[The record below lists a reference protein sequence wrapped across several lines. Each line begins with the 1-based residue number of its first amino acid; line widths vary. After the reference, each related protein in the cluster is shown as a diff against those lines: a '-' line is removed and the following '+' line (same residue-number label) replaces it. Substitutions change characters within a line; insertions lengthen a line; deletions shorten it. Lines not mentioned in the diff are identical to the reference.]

1 MCVMAEIV
9 ALGCGL
15 VGEFVISE
23 LINEGH
29 DLTVVGL
36 EIPKQLKNRCSTIIG
51 DALEFV
57 NNLNGNPL
65 VINMLPGIIGNSVRK
80 RLLEKN
86 IDVVDLAFTIEDPRE
101 YNELATN
108 NNCRLVYDV
117 GIAPGFSNLLVA
129 KAIEHLGEIDDCKIR
144 VGGNPLKQDKE
155 WSYMAPFSPTDV
167 IEEYERPARIIQNNN
182 AIEVPAISDL
192 QIINYEE
199 VTNGKIGSLQAFLTD
214 GLRSLLDYNT
224 CKNMSEY
231 TLRWPGHIEK
241 FLELEKQGMLN
252 GKNRSKTISNLV
264 NSWKFTKERGEFTLL
279 DVSIKSKNGNKR
291 WIVFDEGNQ
300 NASSMA
306 RTTGL
311 VTLGFVNEM
320 LNGNIPVGVFA
331 PEELHQIEGLTE
343 RITNKLTN
351 EAVLINE
358 LF

>member
-23 LINEGH
+23 LIKDGH
-29 DLTVVGL
+29 NLTVVGL
-36 EIPKQLKNRCSTIIG
+36 EIPEQLKNRCSTIIG

-129 KAIEHLGEIDDCKIR
+129 KAIELLGDIDECNIR
-144 VGGNPLKQDKE
+144 VGGNPITQDDE

-241 FLELEKQGMLN
+241 FLELQKQGMLN
-252 GKNRSKTISNLV
+252 EKNRSKTISNLV

-300 NASSMA
+300 NATSMA

-343 RITNKLTN
+343 RIANKLTN